1 VAEDNDELYIG
12 TEGKSVQG
20 QTGGKGDA
28 AAWLAKMER
37 ENVMAKKIKGEH
49 EIQRF
54 MNDIPPLIDGH
65 GSRDWGSMAM
75 KWNEFV
81 AEREKLGN
89 NTVIKFYR
97 KQPHMLESFFGSSE
111 KSLNIKATVQQ
122 YQLAI
127 DSLTTI
133 HRTPVDNPVTDK
145 SAPRPA
151 PSHGPDS
158 IIAEN
163 RDFSNMTS
171 VLPLQMIHVSALT
184 SQSSGPLIIP
194 GQVNQVNKKDLKRIR
209 ERAPQIC
216 CTCGHYRSHN
226 KKHDIN
232 HNGTCTVSKEM
243 HSTDRSLSGWCD
255 CLECA
260 TGAASVGH
268 CKPVIVEKEKRSWK
282 TCGTCGHYKDHG
294 SHKDRCN
301 IPNADEGSRIL
312 YVGWCVCE
320 ICLTL
325 ADLNDY
331 TKPVKLRKIYGS
343 KTK

>member
-1 VAEDNDELYIG
+1 
-12 TEGKSVQG
+12 
-20 QTGGKGDA
+20 
-28 AAWLAKMER
+28 
-37 ENVMAKKIKGEH
+37 MAKKIKGEH

-65 GSRDWGSMAM
+65 GSRDWGSMTM

-97 KQPHMLESFFGSSE
+97 KQPHMLENFFGSSE

-122 YQLAI
+122 YQLTN

-145 SAPRPA
+145 SVPRPA

-171 VLPLQMIHVSALT
+171 VVPFQMIHVSALT
-184 SQSSGPLIIP
+184 SQSSKPLIIP
-194 GQVNQVNKKDLKRIR
+194 GQVSQGNKKYLKRIR

-226 KKHDIN
+226 KK
-232 HNGTCTVSKEM
+232 T
-243 HSTDRSLSGWCD
+243 
-255 CLECA
+255 
-260 TGAASVGH
+260 
-268 CKPVIVEKEKRSWK
+268 
-282 TCGTCGHYKDHG
+282 
-294 SHKDRCN
+294 
-301 IPNADEGSRIL
+301 
-312 YVGWCVCE
+312 
-320 ICLTL
+320 
-325 ADLNDY
+325 
-331 TKPVKLRKIYGS
+331 
-343 KTK
+343 